1 MQGGAATG
9 VVTGAR
15 PAYDR
20 PVVAQLIDGK
30 AVSAQIRAEL
40 AVQAAKL
47 RGVGVV
53 PGLAVI
59 LVGEDPAS
67 QSYVKAKAKA
77 SAAIGIRGDVHRL
90 EGTGAP
96 AETEA
101 ETRALIEALNA
112 DPEVDGII
120 VQLPLPDGVAAEAL
134 LRAIDPRKDVDGLH
148 PENQGHL
155 LQGAPWFLPATPHG
169 VQQLLVRTGND
180 PGGKHVVIA
189 GRSKLV
195 GMPLAAML
203 LQKRAGANATVT
215 VCHTGTPDIAL
226 HTRQAEILVAAMG
239 RPGGITAEMVRPGA
253 VVIDVGVNRVDD
265 ESRARGYRLVGDVD
279 FEPVRAKASFITPV
293 PGGVGPMTVTMLL
306 TNVVRAARERRSV
319 R

>member
-1 MQGGAATG
+1 MQGGVAAG
-9 VVTGAR
+9 VVTGTR
-15 PAYDR
+15 PAYDG

-77 SAAIGIRGDVHRL
+77 SAEIGIRGDVHRL

-112 DPEVDGII
+112 DPKVDGII

-155 LQGAPWFLPATPHG
+155 LQGAPRFLPATPHG